1 MGAWNLCEPSSPR
14 LYLYCILW
22 DVKRMWPLAPV
33 KCWPHAT
40 SHSSWLLGTAAQH
53 RQSLIQLLMQSH
65 LSAGPWLIMHN
76 KEQGEKTELLFL
88 FLWLKVSHK
97 LYIPSKTSES
107 FEYQITL
114 HEMKHSMLWLL
125 KNWRMLSENVLFY
138 KCRIIFLKLTLKCP
152 VGHQTHWNF
161 KPTEEHSRR
170 KERDIYNIFRHT
182 YFGLS
187 QSGDRR

>member
-1 MGAWNLCEPSSPR
+1 MKYFC
-14 LYLYCILW
+14 LW
-22 DVKRMWPLAPV
+22 SISIVTV
-33 KCWPHAT
+33 
-40 SHSSWLLGTAAQH
+40 
-53 RQSLIQLLMQSH
+53 
-65 LSAGPWLIMHN
+65 IMHN

-138 KCRIIFLKLTLKCP
+138 KCKIFFLKLTLKCP

-170 KERDIYNIFRHT
+170 KERDIYNIYEPNAICWPIFPRDCP
-182 YFGLS
+182 FS
-187 QSGDRR
+187 

>member
-1 MGAWNLCEPSSPR
+1 MATGSSQ
-14 LYLYCILW
+14 
-22 DVKRMWPLAPV
+22 VLAP
-33 KCWPHAT
+33 CHLALQLIAWHC
-40 SHSSWLLGTAAQH
+40 TAARL

-76 KEQGEKTELLFL
+76 KEQAEKTELLFL

-170 KERDIYNIFRHT
+170 KETDIYNIFRHT
-182 YFGLS
+182 YFVLS

>member
-1 MGAWNLCEPSSPR
+1 ME
-14 LYLYCILW
+14 

-33 KCWPHAT
+33 RCWPHAT
-40 SHSSWLLGTAAQH
+40 SHSSWLLGTAA
-53 RQSLIQLLMQSH
+53 RPWQSLIHLLMQSQ
-65 LSAGPWLIMHN
+65 LSADPRLIMHN

-125 KNWRMLSENVLFY
+125 KNWWMLSENVLFY

-182 YFGLS
+182 YFVLS
-187 QSGDRR
+187 QKG